1 MFPSSKCTSWFI
13 MAIYLYAYIVEDF
26 PAESLHQSLI
36 IFDECTYY
44 FYFPSQSPF
53 RGERILAVESRGNS
67 SDQILQFNPVL

>member
-1 MFPSSKCTSWFI
+1 

-36 IFDECTYY
+36 IFAECTYY

-53 RGERILAVESRGNS
+53 RGERYLPLKAEETAVIKFCNLTQYCKQR
-67 SDQILQFNPVL
+67 